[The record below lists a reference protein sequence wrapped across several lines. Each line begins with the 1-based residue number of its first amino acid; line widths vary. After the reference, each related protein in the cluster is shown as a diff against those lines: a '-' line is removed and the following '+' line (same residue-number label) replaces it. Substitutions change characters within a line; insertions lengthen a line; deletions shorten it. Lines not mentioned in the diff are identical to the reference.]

1 MFWKDETRTTTSS
14 KLSHNYYLYYLDISH
29 KKSIIEYM
37 PALKKTTASR
47 APKSKS
53 QPVKA
58 KRVNT
63 QQAHVDEISYETK
76 LTIVI
81 LLLLFVYPLGLVFMW
96 VWMKN
101 WPLWLRLLISLP
113 LALGV
118 IGIFFGIFAISL
130 ILRHIAT
137 DKNFQYQMHEYQK
150 QYQQYQLSPVP
161 SEEVTPTQEANPTTD
176 NNGGTY

>member
-1 MFWKDETRTTTSS
+1 
-14 KLSHNYYLYYLDISH
+14 
-29 KKSIIEYM
+29 
-37 PALKKTTASR
+37 
-47 APKSKS
+47 
-53 QPVKA
+53 
-58 KRVNT
+58 
-63 QQAHVDEISYETK
+63 
-76 LTIVI
+76 
-81 LLLLFVYPLGLVFMW
+81 LGLVFMW